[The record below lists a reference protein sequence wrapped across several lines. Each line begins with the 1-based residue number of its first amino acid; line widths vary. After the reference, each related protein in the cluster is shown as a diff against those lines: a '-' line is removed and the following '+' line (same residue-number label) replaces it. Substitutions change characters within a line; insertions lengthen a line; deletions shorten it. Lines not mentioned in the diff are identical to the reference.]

1 MGKIKN
7 DGNADRRYKDSSS
20 TQSNIDEENFL
31 FIKWCIKV
39 PIHIVRFIFLY
50 GWFFS
55 YEGVLGLIDNMDKL
69 DFDFNNNFNFNIAI
83 IIGIVLLIYF
93 YFELQKNFATYKE
106 LRSLDM
112 GILAS
117 SSRFIFSMLIP
128 ALVVFLLDRYSWL

>member
-20 TQSNIDEENFL
+20 TQSNIDETNFL

-39 PIHIVRFIFLY
+39 PINIVSFIFLY
-50 GWFFS
+50 FWFFS
-55 YEGVLGLIDNMDKL
+55 YDGVLGLIDNIDKL

-83 IIGIVLLIYF
+83 IIGIVLLVYF
-93 YFELQKNFATYKE
+93 YFELRKNFEFYKDT
-106 LRSLDM
+106 RSIDG
-112 GILAS
+112 GILES

-128 ALVVFLLDRYSWL
+128 ALVLFLINYLWV